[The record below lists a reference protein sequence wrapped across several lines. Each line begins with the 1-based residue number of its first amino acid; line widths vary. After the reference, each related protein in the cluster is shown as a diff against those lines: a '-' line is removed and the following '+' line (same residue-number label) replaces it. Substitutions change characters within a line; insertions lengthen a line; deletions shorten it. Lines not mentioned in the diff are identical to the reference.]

1 VHALRHAHELLV
13 SGGILVDLHPVTEE
27 RVEANRQTI
36 GVIEEP
42 DWVAVVLPN
51 AEARLREA
59 IHDGYYTLEAEIEF
73 DLFQHFDSIDE
84 LIEAKSDRLE
94 VQPDLVQRI
103 RQASPPLI
111 TSEHYIGRRLRAR

>member
-1 VHALRHAHELLV
+1 MHALRHAHELLV

-59 IHDGYYTLEAEIEF
+59 IQDGYYTLEAEIEF

-111 TSEHYIGRRLRAR
+111 TSEHYIGRRLRTR

>member
-27 RVEANRQTI
+27 RVEANRQAI

-59 IHDGYYTLEAEIEF
+59 INDGYYTLEAEIDF

-84 LIEAKSDRLE
+84 LIDAKSDRLD

-111 TSEHYIGRRLRAR
+111 TSEHYIGRRLRTR